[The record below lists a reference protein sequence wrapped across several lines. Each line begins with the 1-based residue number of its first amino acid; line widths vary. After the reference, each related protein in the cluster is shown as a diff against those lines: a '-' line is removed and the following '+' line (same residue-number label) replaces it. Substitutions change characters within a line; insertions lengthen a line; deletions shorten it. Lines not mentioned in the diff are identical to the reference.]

1 MSAMENGHHR
11 TTTNQTGRISVRH
24 FLIAMIALCLFFTA
38 QASIGQEQEQ
48 QGKFGLGVIL
58 GEPTGLSAKYW
69 TSSVTAFDFGLG
81 WGWIDGNNNG
91 NDNGGSR
98 VHFHMDYLW
107 HSFETIKST
116 ERFPLYYGI
125 GGRVNAG
132 EGYSTSFAVRGV
144 IGVAWMPRDTPIDIF
159 IELAPSLRL
168 TESTGFAIDGGLG
181 ARYYF

>member
-1 MSAMENGHHR
+1 MK
-11 TTTNQTGRISVRH
+11 Q
-24 FLIAMIALCLFFTA
+24 FLTAMIALSLFFAA
-38 QASIGQEQEQ
+38 QESIGQEQAPQ
-48 QGKFGLGVIL
+48 RKFGLGVIL

-69 TSSVTAFDFGLG
+69 MSSTTALDFGLG
-81 WGWIDGNNNG
+81 WGWIDENNDG
-91 NDNGGSR
+91 NDNGNSW

-107 HSFETIKST
+107 HSFNAITST

-125 GGRVNAG
+125 GGRVNAR
-132 EGYSTSFAVRGV
+132 EGDNTSFAIRGV

-168 TESTGFAIDGGLG
+168 TESTGFALDGGLG